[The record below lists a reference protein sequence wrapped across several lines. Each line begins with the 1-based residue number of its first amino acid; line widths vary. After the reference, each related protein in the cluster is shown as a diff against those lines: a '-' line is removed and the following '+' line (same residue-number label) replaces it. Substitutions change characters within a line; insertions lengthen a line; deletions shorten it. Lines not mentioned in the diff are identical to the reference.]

1 MGTFASGGVDIFFE
15 SVEDATKAHEILS
28 NENVK
33 DEFIKYLG
41 DEGNGEYTFYNFE
54 DKGSEVVTF
63 EVCSD
68 RVQNAEWQVDN
79 LIKLLK
85 HLVKAKVIEAIDDFQ
100 AELLTQH
107 SSWSMSADE
116 FFDEEDEEGY
126 QG

>member
-1 MGTFASGGVDIFFE
+1 MGIFANGDVQIYLDSA
-15 SVEDATKAHEILS
+15 EDADKVHEILS
-28 NENVK
+28 SEKVK

-41 DEGNGEYTFYNFE
+41 DEGNGEYTFHSFE

-107 SSWSMSADE
+107 SSWSMSAEE
-116 FFDEEDEEGY
+116 FFEDEE
-126 QG
+126 